1 MILKPPN
8 MMYNTKI
15 QNIYTLYIYINQN
28 FLKLFEF
35 EMFLLIINFFERGK
49 GLEDKNACS
58 QTLFH

>member
-1 MILKPPN
+1 
-8 MMYNTKI
+8 MYNTRIK
-15 QNIYTLYIYINQN
+15 NIYTLYIYINQN